1 MKSQITLLP
10 PKGILAAAEVMT
22 LANTPNKHLDEKWRT
37 MTPATHVDAALR
49 HLYAWLSGESRDP
62 ELGTS
67 HLANAS
73 VRLLM
78 ASERELDERERIANT
93 CPPWDDRARYT
104 HVKEA
109 PLPAPANP
117 EWEAYVD
124 GTLGKG
130 NALEDNPKQ
139 EIAKVG
145 DWIRITSGPVI
156 GREALVISDTLDD
169 VRNRW
174 LTIKYPGG
182 RSTIRDKNCSIIP
195 PPQKD
200 IDDIKPSEWEEWADR
215 AKINTAIAEKVIQ
228 GIDSIKPSEW
238 DAANTSF
245 LAAQEVNKRYLEA
258 TEAQREGDEE

>member
-49 HLYAWLSGESRDP
+49 HLYTWLSGESRDP

-104 HVKEA
+104 HVKES
-109 PLPAPANP
+109 PLPAPIDP

-130 NALEDNPKQ
+130 NASEDNPKQ
-139 EIAKVG
+139 EIAQVG
-145 DWIRITSGPVI
+145 DWIEITKEDSRYVVKG
-156 GREALVISDTLDD
+156 ALVQVTGTLCDLD
-169 VRNRW
+169 LVFYTW
-174 LTIKYPGG
+174 GG
-182 RSTIRDKNCSIIP
+182 APAMAAHGSYKIVSRP
-195 PPQKD
+195 Y
-200 IDDIKPSEWEEWADR
+200 EHM
-215 AKINTAIAEKVIQ
+215 AKT
-228 GIDSIKPSEW
+228 IDSILPSQW
-238 DAANTSF
+238 DNMNREF
-245 LAAQEVNKRYLEA
+245 LASERYDNA
-258 TEAQREGDEE
+258 TRNQSKGDDE